1 MGLMSLLGMLDT
13 TDNIEEVVRW
23 HLTRNCYPPMPEVC
37 VPMCVEAI
45 RACKWQ
51 IGGSI
56 NLSSDENERIMLK
69 LPDGMFYKGDQ
80 TVVEAWTVIE
90 AFHLEGFLMEDECE
104 DEYQ

>member
-51 IGGSI
+51 T
-56 NLSSDENERIMLK
+56 DENEKIMLK